1 MEDRTNFIGKA
12 LRHYVGC
19 EVDIA
24 YQQKKH
30 YATLLSVG
38 CADNE
43 YQCELLQDKPNTPG
57 KMVLRATLGMFKPK
71 LRNNLQITDE
81 EMRHLFLIC
90 YQSYFGN
97 FGGENVQNYEIKNDV
112 LGNKIRAI
120 KVEYGGLQL
129 LLGVDSNGLITFYSE
144 INPSMR
150 ELKAINHS
158 LCFEYLTSIGIWL
171 FGEQDFEDG
180 NIILKSNQ

>member
-1 MEDRTNFIGKA
+1 MRCK
-12 LRHYVGC
+12 
-19 EVDIA
+19 
-24 YQQKKH
+24 
-30 YATLLSVG
+30 S
-38 CADNE
+38 
-43 YQCELLQDKPNTPG
+43 
-57 KMVLRATLGMFKPK
+57 LGFFV
-71 LRNNLQITDE
+71 E
-81 EMRHLFLIC
+81 EGNLFLIC

-97 FGGENVQNYEIKNDV
+97 FGAENVQNYEIKNEV
-112 LGNKIRAI
+112 IGNKIRAI

-129 LLGVDSNGLITFYSE
+129 LLGVDSNGMIALYQE

-150 ELKAINHS
+150 ELKAINYS